1 VPVVT
6 VPVAMRWS
14 DMDAYGHV
22 NNTEFFRYTEQA
34 RIEALAL
41 VKARPDT
48 GTLVVRHEVEYLR
61 PLEYHP
67 AGVLVDVWI
76 TRIGGAGFDL
86 GYEVATVDD
95 PVTTGSAE
103 DGPSVASGSTDAP
116 SPERTVHARSASTM
130 VMYSFSQAAPRRIS
144 DEEREFLEGLMGPPV
159 KFRRSAR

>member
-1 VPVVT
+1 MPAVT

-48 GTLVVRHEVEYLR
+48 GTLVVRHEVEYLV
-61 PLEYHP
+61 PLEYRSD
-67 AGVLVDVWI
+67 GVQVDVWI

-86 GYEVATVDD
+86 GYEVATL
-95 PVTTGSAE
+95 
-103 DGPSVASGSTDAP
+103 GPASGDDEAADGRGGDTEDAG
-116 SPERTVHARSASTM
+116 ERRRTVHARSASTM
-130 VMYSFSQAAPRRIS
+130 VMYSFSAAAPRRIS
-144 DEEREFLEGLMGPPV
+144 PEEREFLEGMTGPEV
-159 KFRRSAR
+159 RFRRSGR

>member
-1 VPVVT
+1 MPAVT

-61 PLEYHP
+61 PLEYRSG
-67 AGVLVDVWI
+67 GVLVDVWV

-86 GYEVATVDD
+86 GYEVATVDESV
-95 PVTTGSAE
+95 P
-103 DGPSVASGSTDAP
+103 DGGDAGDGAG
-116 SPERTVHARSASTM
+116 RTVHARSASTM
-130 VMYSFSQAAPRRIS
+130 VMYSFAAAAPRRINGP
-144 DEEREFLEGLMGPPV
+144 EREYLEQLMGPPV
-159 KFRRSAR
+159 QFRRGGR

>member
-1 VPVVT
+1 MPAVS

-48 GTLVVRHEVEYLR
+48 GTLVVRHEVEYLV
-61 PLEYHP
+61 PLQYRSD
-67 AGVLVDVWI
+67 GVHVDVWI

-86 GYEVATVDD
+86 GYEVATR
-95 PVTTGSAE
+95 
-103 DGPSVASGSTDAP
+103 SGD
-116 SPERTVHARSASTM
+116 ERTVHARSASTM
-130 VMYSFSQAAPRRIS
+130 VMYSFSAAAPRRITP
-144 DEEREFLEGLMGPPV
+144 EEREFLQTMTGPEV
-159 KFRRSAR
+159 QFRRGNR

>member
-1 VPVVT
+1 MPAVT

-48 GTLVVRHEVEYLR
+48 GTLVVRHEVEYLV
-61 PLEYHP
+61 PLTYTSG
-67 AGVLVDVWI
+67 GVLVDVWI

-86 GYEVATVDD
+86 GYEVAT
-95 PVTTGSAE
+95 E
-103 DGPSVASGSTDAP
+103 DGAGRV
-116 SPERTVHARSASTM
+116 VHARSASTM
-130 VMYSFSQAAPRRIS
+130 VMYSFSAAAPRRI
-144 DEEREFLEGLMGPPV
+144 DAGEREFLERLSGPPV
-159 KFRRSAR
+159 QFRRSAR

>member
-1 VPVVT
+1 MPAVT

-41 VKARPDT
+41 VKASPDT

-76 TRIGGAGFDL
+76 TRVGGAGFDL
-86 GYEVATVDD
+86 GYEVATDD
-95 PVTTGSAE
+95 
-103 DGPSVASGSTDAP
+103 DG
-116 SPERTVHARSASTM
+116 ERAVHARSASTM
-130 VMYSFSQAAPRRIS
+130 VMYSFSRAAPRRIS
-144 DEEREFLEGLMGPPV
+144 DDERAFLEQLMGPPV
-159 KFRRSAR
+159 QFRRSGR

>member
-1 VPVVT
+1 MPAVS

-48 GTLVVRHEVEYLR
+48 GTLVVRHEVEYR
-61 PLEYHP
+61 VPLQYRSD
-67 AGVLVDVWI
+67 GVVVDVWV

-86 GYEVATVDD
+86 GYEVATVA
-95 PVTTGSAE
+95 PR
-103 DGPSVASGSTDAP
+103 DGEQG
-116 SPERTVHARSASTM
+116 RTVHARSASTM
-130 VMYSFSQAAPRRIS
+130 VMYSFSASEPRRIS
-144 DEEREFLEGLMGPPV
+144 PEEREFLQTMTGPDV
-159 KFRRSAR
+159 QFRRGGH

>member
-1 VPVVT
+1 MPVVT

-48 GTLVVRHEVEYLR
+48 GTLVVRHEVEYLV
-61 PLEYHP
+61 PLMYTSS
-67 AGVLVDVWI
+67 GVLVDVWT

-86 GYEVATVDD
+86 GYEVATADD
-95 PVTTGSAE
+95 AGA
-103 DGPSVASGSTDAP
+103 
-116 SPERTVHARSASTM
+116 RTVHARSASTM
-130 VMYSFSQAAPRRIS
+130 VMYSFSAAAPRRITP
-144 DEEREFLEGLMGPPV
+144 EERAFLDGLSGPPV
-159 KFRRSAR
+159 QFRRSAR